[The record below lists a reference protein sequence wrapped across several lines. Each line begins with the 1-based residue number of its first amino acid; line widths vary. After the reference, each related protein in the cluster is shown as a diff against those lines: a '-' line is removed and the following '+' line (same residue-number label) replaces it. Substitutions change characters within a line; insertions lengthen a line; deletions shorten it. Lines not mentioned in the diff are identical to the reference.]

1 MSGPMDSGPMDSGP
15 MDSGPVDSCPVP
27 PCPLPPRH
35 PAPRRRAPL
44 LARGALAL
52 YPPSWRARYSGEV
65 LALLED
71 SGGRLSQVTSVAW
84 RALPAWFSPQR
95 HLHDRPARIRASL
108 ATALLSWSMLAGLG
122 LVFAQLTQLQGFT
135 PAGHP
140 VIGWAYAVFDVA
152 LAVSALV
159 AGLGGLPLWLLML
172 RRARREQRFRD
183 LTYLFLPVITP
194 VAYLAALT
202 LTARLASGPQGVSPA
217 VFAGVTL
224 AGFAAA
230 AISAAGPGL
239 ALRRLRPRG
248 PALRLAAT
256 AAGVS
261 AAVTAVA
268 AGAIAVAVTGLCLWA
283 RSFAGYHHP
292 AIPAIYLALVAAA
305 TTVTT
310 VSATRGVRAAR
321 AQA

>member
-1 MSGPMDSGPMDSGP
+1 MSGT
-15 MDSGPVDSCPVP
+15 
-27 PCPLPPRH
+27 
-35 PAPRRRAPL
+35 
-44 LARGALAL
+44 LARAVLAL
-52 YPPSWRARYSGEV
+52 YPPSWRARYGDEV
-65 LALLED
+65 LMLLED
-71 SGGRLSQVTSVAW
+71 SGGRPRDVASVAC
-84 RALPAWFSPQR
+84 RALPAWFSPPR
-95 HLHDRPARIRASL
+95 HLHDRTARMRSSL

-122 LVFAQLTQLQGFT
+122 LVFAQLTQLQGFN
-135 PAGHP
+135 PPGHP
-140 VIGWAYAVFDVA
+140 VVGWAYAVFDVA

-159 AGLGGLPLWLLML
+159 AGLGGLPLWLLMM
-172 RRARREQRFRD
+172 RRARREQRVRD
-183 LTYLFLPVITP
+183 LGYLLLPVIAP
-194 VAYLAALT
+194 VGYLAGLI
-202 LTARLASGPQGVSPA
+202 LTARLTGGAQGVGPA
-217 VFAGVTL
+217 VFGAVAL
-224 AGFAAA
+224 AGFGAA

-256 AAGVS
+256 AAGIS

-310 VSATRGVRAAR
+310 VSATRGARAAR

>member
-1 MSGPMDSGPMDSGP
+1 MSDSMDPMNPAGATNRRHSNPDRIARPDGPQ
-15 MDSGPVDSCPVP
+15 
-27 PCPLPPRH
+27 R
-35 PAPRRRAPL
+35 PAGSF
-44 LARGALAL
+44 LARAALAL
-52 YPPSWRARYSGEV
+52 YPPSWRARYAAEV

-71 SGGRLSQVTSVAW
+71 SGGRLGAVASVAW
-84 RALPAWFSPQR
+84 RALPAWFSPPR
-95 HLHDRPARIRASL
+95 HLHDRTARMRASVS
-108 ATALLSWSMLAGLG
+108 TALLSWSMLAGLG

-135 PAGHP
+135 PPGHP
-140 VIGWAYAVFDVA
+140 VIGWAYLVFDVA

-183 LTYLFLPVITP
+183 LAYLFLPAITP
-194 VAYLAALT
+194 VAYLAGLT

-217 VFAGVTL
+217 VFGGVTV

-230 AISAAGPGL
+230 AVSAAGPGL

-261 AAVTAVA
+261 AAVSAVA
-268 AGAIAVAVTGLCLWA
+268 AGAIAVAVTSLCLWA
-283 RSFAGYHHP
+283 HSFAGYHHP
-292 AIPAIYLALVAAA
+292 VIPALYLALVAAA
-305 TTVTT
+305 TAVTT
-310 VSATRGVRAAR
+310 VSATRGARAAR
-321 AQA
+321 AEA